1 MAAMRPRDKKGCF
14 RRLKEYKRR
23 EMSAINCKVVGK
35 GVEEVELDTEVHC
48 EPQSC
53 LELRG
58 RRIVELDVLAKE
70 LECKSC
76 GASLQLLNCFRETVS
91 GLGSFLYITCSNSDC
106 GEINV
111 CHTNK
116 VHRSSDK
123 RRGRPIFDVNTKLA
137 AGKFNFR
144 VATRSIS

>member
-1 MAAMRPRDKKGCF
+1 MRPRDKKGCF
-14 RRLKEYKRR
+14 RRLKEVIRR
-23 EMSAINCKVVGK
+23 EMSATYCKDIGK
-35 GVEEVELDTEVHC
+35 IVEEIASDTEVHC

-116 VHRSSDK
+116 VHRSSAK

-137 AGKFNFR
+137 AGRFNFR
-144 VATRSIS
+144 VATQSISW